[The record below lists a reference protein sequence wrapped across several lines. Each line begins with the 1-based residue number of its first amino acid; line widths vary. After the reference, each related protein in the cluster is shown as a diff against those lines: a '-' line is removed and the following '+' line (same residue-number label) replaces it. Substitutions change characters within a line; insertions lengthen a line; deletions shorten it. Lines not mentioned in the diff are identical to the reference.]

1 MEARFKVR
9 TKATTDLLRRIPAR
23 IIVEVHDALE
33 QMAQLHQANMV
44 KRMRRGQRSSMGFA
58 QQTQTLTGRLARSIQ
73 YVSVS
78 APATLAQVRTRVFV
92 SGVPYAEIQELGG
105 VVVPKRAK
113 YLAIPM
119 PAVKTAS
126 GVPRY
131 ASPRDYPGKTFVM
144 RDRKGGLWIA
154 EQAKAKKRGKNMG
167 GAAGGINLLWKL
179 AKSVRIRGNLNWMN
193 QWRSDA
199 EQRRRILNSAV
210 RRAIDAA
217 VRR

>member
-1 MEARFKVR
+1 
-9 TKATTDLLRRIPAR
+9 
-23 IIVEVHDALE
+23 
-33 QMAQLHQANMV
+33 
-44 KRMRRGQRSSMGFA
+44 MR
-58 QQTQTLTGRLARSIQ
+58 
-73 YVSVS
+73 
-78 APATLAQVRTRVFV
+78 
-92 SGVPYAEIQELGG
+92 
-105 VVVPKRAK
+105 
-113 YLAIPM
+113 
-119 PAVKTAS
+119 
-126 GVPRY
+126 
-131 ASPRDYPGKTFVM
+131 

-154 EQAKAKKRGKNMG
+154 EHAKAKKRGRNKG